1 MAARSLLLA
10 ALSANLSFTK
20 AQTMVWSDP
29 VPLKQ
34 CCQTGSGCHPIL
46 EQTKRTFADCFETCE
61 TYEETHGTPC
71 VAIQYDDGGVQTDLD
86 DTTTRTCYIAWGCDY
101 TASGGGSIYYLQE
114 LTPEPTVPTVEPTT
128 PTVEPTDEPSPAPSA
143 GPSEAPSEFH
153 CVEHGCDDP
162 QLVCDESSGE
172 CIRNCGVFHVDD
184 FLRDCSAEWDTVAVQ
199 QARIE
204 SLESKINDMETDT
217 ISNLESRINV
227 METTFNLMADLSA
240 AHSQVGDFDGT
251 ESVGLTSAAPWIS
264 FTLDGKDAVIVCL
277 VAVCTV
283 MAMVM
288 MYTCSRKR
296 GWNAYQTVV
305 AVSEC
310 EMQTEN
316 EKLC

>member
-1 MAARSLLLA
+1 M
-10 ALSANLSFTK
+10 
-20 AQTMVWSDP
+20 Q
-29 VPLKQ
+29 
-34 CCQTGSGCHPIL
+34 
-46 EQTKRTFADCFETCE
+46 
-61 TYEETHGTPC
+61 
-71 VAIQYDDGGVQTDLD
+71 
-86 DTTTRTCYIAWGCDY
+86 
-101 TASGGGSIYYLQE
+101 
-114 LTPEPTVPTVEPTT
+114 PTT
-128 PTVEPTDEPSPAPSA
+128 PTVEPTDEPSPAPSSA
-143 GPSEAPSEFH
+143 PSEAPTEFH

-184 FLRDCSAEWDTVAVQ
+184 FLRDCSAEWDMVAVQ

-217 ISNLESRINV
+217 ISNLESRINAI
-227 METTFNLMADLSA
+227 ETTLNLMADLSA

-277 VAVCTV
+277 VAVSTV
-283 MAMVM
+283 MALVM
-288 MYTCSRKR
+288 MYMCSRKR

-310 EMQTEN
+310 EMETEN